1 MDPIMI
7 GIAAVVI
14 LVIVAGVFLMKKGK
28 NETTV
33 DTQTQV
39 KRPKTLAEQQR
50 ELELQRQSHMPSPA
64 TPDLSQTTL
73 QTVQTPNIAES
84 AQHELQ
90 AAEQLIQTQDYDGA
104 ITTLRRALKNHPSH
118 SELNFTLLNSYALA
132 KDYQHFNTFYLEVL
146 ALNDADLTT
155 QANNL
160 KMLVDEEQRISARST
175 VMTDT
180 AEAVESDGLDFDLPG
195 FKQDSDKP
203 AINSTLQ
210 VAMPSVTEA
219 AQPANPVDG
228 ISNNADN
235 ELDFDFAL
243 DVPETKIAPV
253 TPVPPA
259 TKPTTETTAAQPQ
272 SNELT
277 FADFDFDLPSNEPA
291 TAETVPAPALESPT
305 EIFAPIDEPVTTA
318 SASNVNNNNNAISD
332 SDFDFDFSLPETQS
346 TPTATA
352 TAPMLTSPTAAPS
365 ADNNIADDFDFD
377 FALDVPETKIA
388 PVTPVPPATKP
399 TTETTAAQPQSNEL
413 TFADFDFDLPS
424 NEPAT
429 AETVPAPALESPTEI
444 FAPIDEPVTT
454 ASASN
459 VNNNN
464 NAISDSDFDFDFS
477 LPETQ
482 STPTATATAPM
493 LTSPTAAPS
502 ADNNIADDFDFDFEL
517 NAEPAVTV
525 TPTNDATTET
535 DLSFGASDIKA
546 SSNLTSDAATSVPF
560 ASDEAT
566 DIASFALDDE
576 LLRQAEAAS
585 LAKPAT
591 PSVAE
596 PVVDL
601 AEVSAPEVKAPKP
614 SDSLLISDDM
624 FDLSFDDSTTQAATP
639 ANTQTTTTPIASPET
654 TSIADNAISTTA
666 PVVEDLS
673 AILDVIKDIDT
684 DTLNVDLAEQYV
696 NLGEYDSAKRLLDEI
711 KDSNNTALVE
721 RATALRQR
729 IA

>member
-28 NETTV
+28 SQTTV

-50 ELELQRQSHMPSPA
+50 ELELQRQSQMPSPA
-64 TPDLSQTTL
+64 APDLWQTTL
-73 QTVQTPNIAES
+73 QTAQTLNTTES

-90 AAEQLIQTQDYDGA
+90 AAEQLIQNQDYEGA

-118 SELNFTLLNSYALA
+118 SGLNFTLLNSYALVR
-132 KDYQHFNTFYLEVL
+132 DYQHFNSFYLEVL
-146 ALNDADLTT
+146 AVNDADLTT

-160 KMLVDEEQRISARST
+160 KMLVDEGQSITARSAA
-175 VMTDT
+175 MTHT

-203 AINSTLQ
+203 AINSTSQ

-219 AQPANPVDG
+219 AQPATLANG
-228 ISNNADN
+228 ANSNADN

-253 TPVPPA
+253 TPVPPE
-259 TKPTTETTAAQPQ
+259 TDPTNETTAAQSQ

-277 FADFDFDLPSNEPA
+277 FDDFDFDLPSKQPA
-291 TAETVPAPALESPT
+291 TAETVAAPVLESPT
-305 EIFAPIDEPVTTA
+305 EIFAPIDEPVTTT
-318 SASNVNNNNNAISD
+318 SASNVNNEAISD
-332 SDFDFDFSLPETQS
+332 SDFDFDFDFSLPDTPS
-346 TPTATA
+346 TTAATA
-352 TAPMLTSPTAAPS
+352 VEPMITPPTAAPS
-365 ADNNIADDFDFD
+365 ADNNIADEF
-377 FALDVPETKIA
+377 
-388 PVTPVPPATKP
+388 
-399 TTETTAAQPQSNEL
+399 
-413 TFADFDFDLPS
+413 DFDFDL
-424 NEPAT
+424 
-429 AETVPAPALESPTEI
+429 
-444 FAPIDEPVTT
+444 
-454 ASASN
+454 
-459 VNNNN
+459 
-464 NAISDSDFDFDFS
+464 
-477 LPETQ
+477 
-482 STPTATATAPM
+482 
-493 LTSPTAAPS
+493 
-502 ADNNIADDFDFDFEL
+502 
-517 NAEPAVTV
+517 NAEPAV
-525 TPTNDATTET
+525 TPTNDATTEPA
-535 DLSFGASDIKA
+535 LSFDASDTKA
-546 SSNLTSDAATSVPF
+546 SSNLPSDAAISVPV

-576 LLRQAEAAS
+576 LLRQAEAAT
-585 LAKPAT
+585 LATPAT

-601 AEVSAPEVKAPKP
+601 AEVSAPIEVSAPSQ
-614 SDSLLISDDM
+614 SDTLLISDDM
-624 FDLSFDDSTTQAATP
+624 FDFVLDDDTTKAQDATSNVLVTEPTPSDDLIDLSFDDTATQAT
-639 ANTQTTTTPIASPET
+639 NQTTTTPTASPET
-654 TSIADNAISTTA
+654 PSVADEGSPTTA

-721 RATALRQR
+721 RAAALRQR

>member
-28 NETTV
+28 SQTKV

-50 ELELQRQSHMPSPA
+50 ELELQRQSQMPSPA
-64 TPDLSQTTL
+64 APELPQTTL
-73 QTVQTPNIAES
+73 QTVQTLNTADS

-90 AAEQLIQTQDYDGA
+90 AAEQLIQNQDYDGA

-118 SELNFTLLNSYALA
+118 SGLNFTLLNSYALA
-132 KDYQHFNTFYLEVL
+132 KDYQHFNTFYSEVL

-160 KMLVDEEQRISARST
+160 KMLVDEEQSINARSA

-180 AEAVESDGLDFDLPG
+180 PEAVESDGLDFDLPG

-219 AQPANPVDG
+219 AQPATLANG
-228 ISNNADN
+228 ASHNADN

-253 TPVPPA
+253 APVPPV
-259 TKPTTETTAAQPQ
+259 TEPTIEITAAQSQ
-272 SNELT
+272 SDELT
-277 FADFDFDLPSNEPA
+277 FDDFDFDLPSKEPA
-291 TAETVPAPALESPT
+291 TAETVAAPVLESPT
-305 EIFAPIDEPVTTA
+305 EIFAPIDEPVTTTLA
-318 SASNVNNNNNAISD
+318 SKVNNEAISD

-352 TAPMLTSPTAAPS
+352 VEPMITSPTAAPS

-377 FALDVPETKIA
+377 FD
-388 PVTPVPPATKP
+388 
-399 TTETTAAQPQSNEL
+399 
-413 TFADFDFDLPS
+413 
-424 NEPAT
+424 
-429 AETVPAPALESPTEI
+429 
-444 FAPIDEPVTT
+444 
-454 ASASN
+454 
-459 VNNNN
+459 
-464 NAISDSDFDFDFS
+464 
-477 LPETQ
+477 
-482 STPTATATAPM
+482 
-493 LTSPTAAPS
+493 
-502 ADNNIADDFDFDFEL
+502 L
-517 NAEPAVTV
+517 NAEPAVTP
-525 TPTNDATTET
+525 PTNDATTEA
-535 DLSFGASDIKA
+535 DLIFDASDTKA
-546 SSNLTSDAATSVPF
+546 SSNLPSDAATSVPV

-566 DIASFALDDE
+566 DIASFDLDDE
-576 LLRQAEAAS
+576 LLRQAEAAT
-585 LAKPAT
+585 LATATT

-601 AEVSAPEVKAPKP
+601 AEVKAPSQ

-624 FDLSFDDSTTQAATP
+624 FDFALDDDTTKAQDATSNVLVTEPTPSDDLIDLSFDDTATQAT
-639 ANTQTTTTPIASPET
+639 NQTTTTPTASIEM
-654 TSIADNAISTTA
+654 TSIADEGSPTTA

-721 RATALRQR
+721 RAAALRQR

>member
-14 LVIVAGVFLMKKGK
+14 LVVIAGVFLMKKGK
-28 NETTV
+28 SQTTV

-50 ELELQRQSHMPSPA
+50 ELELQRQSQQPSPYA
-64 TPDLSQTTL
+64 A
-73 QTVQTPNIAES
+73 PNLPQS
-84 AQHELQ
+84 TLQ
-90 AAEQLIQTQDYDGA
+90 AAQT
-104 ITTLRRALKNHPSH
+104 
-118 SELNFTLLNSYALA
+118 LNLNA
-132 KDYQHFNTFYLEVL
+132 
-146 ALNDADLTT
+146 

-160 KMLVDEEQRISARST
+160 KTLVDEEQSINARST
-175 VMTDT
+175 AMTHT
-180 AEAVESDGLDFDLPG
+180 AEAVEPDGLDFDLPG

-203 AINSTLQ
+203 AINSTLHVVRPTVTQ
-210 VAMPSVTEA
+210 V

-228 ISNNADN
+228 ISSKADN

-243 DVPETKIAPV
+243 DVPETKIAPLP
-253 TPVPPA
+253 TA
-259 TKPTTETTAAQPQ
+259 TEPTTETTAAQSQ
-272 SNELT
+272 SNEFT
-277 FADFDFDLPSNEPA
+277 FDDFDFDPPSKEPA
-291 TAETVPAPALESPT
+291 TAATVAAPALESPT

-332 SDFDFDFSLPETQS
+332 SGFDFDFSLPETQS
-346 TPTATA
+346 TPA
-352 TAPMLTSPTAAPS
+352 
-365 ADNNIADDFDFD
+365 
-377 FALDVPETKIA
+377 
-388 PVTPVPPATKP
+388 
-399 TTETTAAQPQSNEL
+399 
-413 TFADFDFDLPS
+413 
-424 NEPAT
+424 
-429 AETVPAPALESPTEI
+429 
-444 FAPIDEPVTT
+444 
-454 ASASN
+454 
-459 VNNNN
+459 
-464 NAISDSDFDFDFS
+464 
-477 LPETQ
+477 
-482 STPTATATAPM
+482 ATATAPM

-525 TPTNDATTET
+525 TPTNDATTEAA
-535 DLSFGASDIKA
+535 LSFDTSDIKS
-546 SSNLTSDAATSVPF
+546 SSNLTSDAVTSVPV

-601 AEVSAPEVKAPKP
+601 AEVNAPKP

-654 TSIADNAISTTA
+654 TSIADKASLTTA

-673 AILDVIKDIDT
+673 EILDVIKDIDT

>member
-28 NETTV
+28 SQTTV
-33 DTQTQV
+33 ATQTQV

-50 ELELQRQSHMPSPA
+50 ELELQRQSQTPTQA
-64 TPDLSQTTL
+64 APDLPQTTL
-73 QTVQTPNIAES
+73 QTAQTLNTAES

-90 AAEQLIQTQDYDGA
+90 AAEQLIQNQDYDGA

-118 SELNFTLLNSYALA
+118 SGLNFTLLNSYALA
-132 KDYQHFNTFYLEVL
+132 KDYQHFNTFYSEVL

-160 KMLVDEEQRISARST
+160 KMLVDEEQSITARSAA
-175 VMTDT
+175 MTHT

-210 VAMPSVTEA
+210 VAMLSVTEA
-219 AQPANPVDG
+219 AQSVTPVDG
-228 ISNNADN
+228 VNSNADD

-243 DVPETKIAPV
+243 DVPETKPTPV
-253 TPVPPA
+253 TTA
-259 TKPTTETTAAQPQ
+259 TEPTTETTAAQSQ
-272 SNELT
+272 SDELT
-277 FADFDFDLPSNEPA
+277 FDDFDFDLPSKQPA
-291 TAETVPAPALESPT
+291 TAETVAAPVLESPT
-305 EIFAPIDEPVTTA
+305 EIFAPIDEPVTTTLA
-318 SASNVNNNNNAISD
+318 SKVNNEAISD
-332 SDFDFDFSLPETQS
+332 SDFDFDFDFSLPETQS

-352 TAPMLTSPTAAPS
+352 VEPMLTSPTAAPS
-365 ADNNIADDFDFD
+365 ADNNIADEFDFDFD
-377 FALDVPETKIA
+377 
-388 PVTPVPPATKP
+388 
-399 TTETTAAQPQSNEL
+399 
-413 TFADFDFDLPS
+413 
-424 NEPAT
+424 
-429 AETVPAPALESPTEI
+429 
-444 FAPIDEPVTT
+444 
-454 ASASN
+454 
-459 VNNNN
+459 
-464 NAISDSDFDFDFS
+464 
-477 LPETQ
+477 
-482 STPTATATAPM
+482 
-493 LTSPTAAPS
+493 
-502 ADNNIADDFDFDFEL
+502 L
-517 NAEPAVTV
+517 NAEPAVT
-525 TPTNDATTET
+525 PTNDVTTEA
-535 DLSFGASDIKA
+535 DLSFDASDTKA
-546 SSNLTSDAATSVPF
+546 SNNLFSDAATSVPV

-566 DIASFALDDE
+566 DIASFDLDDE
-576 LLRQAEAAS
+576 LLRQAEAAT
-585 LAKPAT
+585 LAPPAT

-601 AEVSAPEVKAPKP
+601 AEVKAPREVKAPSQ
-614 SDSLLISDDM
+614 SDTLLISDDM
-624 FDLSFDDSTTQAATP
+624 FDFALDDDTTKAQDATSNVLVTEPTPSDYLIDLSFDDADTQAT
-639 ANTQTTTTPIASPET
+639 NQTTTTPTASLET
-654 TSIADNAISTTA
+654 TSVADNASPTTA

-721 RATALRQR
+721 RAVALRQR

>member
-28 NETTV
+28 SQTTV
-33 DTQTQV
+33 DTQTEV

-50 ELELQRQSHMPSPA
+50 ELELQRQSQQPSPYA
-64 TPDLSQTTL
+64 A
-73 QTVQTPNIAES
+73 PNLPQS
-84 AQHELQ
+84 TLQ
-90 AAEQLIQTQDYDGA
+90 AAQT
-104 ITTLRRALKNHPSH
+104 
-118 SELNFTLLNSYALA
+118 LNLNA
-132 KDYQHFNTFYLEVL
+132 
-146 ALNDADLTT
+146 

-160 KMLVDEEQRISARST
+160 KTLVDEEQSINARST
-175 VMTDT
+175 AMTHT
-180 AEAVESDGLDFDLPG
+180 AEAVEPDGLDFDLPG

-203 AINSTLQ
+203 AINSTLHVVRPTVTQ
-210 VAMPSVTEA
+210 V

-228 ISNNADN
+228 ISSKADN

-243 DVPETKIAPV
+243 DVPETKIAPLP
-253 TPVPPA
+253 TA
-259 TKPTTETTAAQPQ
+259 TEPTTETTAAQSQ
-272 SNELT
+272 SNEFT
-277 FADFDFDLPSNEPA
+277 FDDFDFDPPSKEPA
-291 TAETVPAPALESPT
+291 TAATVAAPALESPT

-332 SDFDFDFSLPETQS
+332 SGFDFDFSLPETQS
-346 TPTATA
+346 TPAATA
-352 TAPMLTSPTAAPS
+352 TAPMLTT
-365 ADNNIADDFDFD
+365 
-377 FALDVPETKIA
+377 
-388 PVTPVPPATKP
+388 
-399 TTETTAAQPQSNEL
+399 
-413 TFADFDFDLPS
+413 
-424 NEPAT
+424 
-429 AETVPAPALESPTEI
+429 
-444 FAPIDEPVTT
+444 
-454 ASASN
+454 
-459 VNNNN
+459 
-464 NAISDSDFDFDFS
+464 
-477 LPETQ
+477 
-482 STPTATATAPM
+482 
-493 LTSPTAAPS
+493 PTAAPS

-525 TPTNDATTET
+525 TPTNDATTEAA
-535 DLSFGASDIKA
+535 LSFDTSDIKS
-546 SSNLTSDAATSVPF
+546 SSNLTSDAVTSVPV

-576 LLRQAEAAS
+576 LLLQAEAAS

-601 AEVSAPEVKAPKP
+601 AEVNTPNP

-624 FDLSFDDSTTQAATP
+624 FDLSFDDLTTQAATP
-639 ANTQTTTTPIASPET
+639 ANTQTTTTPTASRET
-654 TSIADNAISTTA
+654 TSIADKASLTTA

>member
-28 NETTV
+28 SQTTV

-50 ELELQRQSHMPSPA
+50 ELELQRQSQQPSPYA
-64 TPDLSQTTL
+64 A
-73 QTVQTPNIAES
+73 PNLPQS
-84 AQHELQ
+84 TLQ
-90 AAEQLIQTQDYDGA
+90 AAQT
-104 ITTLRRALKNHPSH
+104 
-118 SELNFTLLNSYALA
+118 LNLNA
-132 KDYQHFNTFYLEVL
+132 
-146 ALNDADLTT
+146 

-160 KMLVDEEQRISARST
+160 KTLVDEEQSINARST
-175 VMTDT
+175 AMTHT
-180 AEAVESDGLDFDLPG
+180 AEAVEPDGLDFDLPG

-203 AINSTLQ
+203 AINSTPQ
-210 VAMPSVTEA
+210 VAMPSVTEM
-219 AQPANPVDG
+219 AQPATLANG
-228 ISNNADN
+228 ASNNADN

-243 DVPETKIAPV
+243 DVPETKIAPLP
-253 TPVPPA
+253 TA
-259 TKPTTETTAAQPQ
+259 TEPTTETTAAQSQ
-272 SNELT
+272 SNEFT
-277 FADFDFDLPSNEPA
+277 FDDFDFDLPSKQPA
-291 TAETVPAPALESPT
+291 TAETVPAPVLESPT

-332 SDFDFDFSLPETQS
+332 SGFDFDFSLPETQS
-346 TPTATA
+346 TPA
-352 TAPMLTSPTAAPS
+352 
-365 ADNNIADDFDFD
+365 
-377 FALDVPETKIA
+377 
-388 PVTPVPPATKP
+388 
-399 TTETTAAQPQSNEL
+399 
-413 TFADFDFDLPS
+413 
-424 NEPAT
+424 
-429 AETVPAPALESPTEI
+429 
-444 FAPIDEPVTT
+444 
-454 ASASN
+454 
-459 VNNNN
+459 
-464 NAISDSDFDFDFS
+464 
-477 LPETQ
+477 
-482 STPTATATAPM
+482 ATATAPM

-517 NAEPAVTV
+517 NAKPAVTV
-525 TPTNDATTET
+525 TPTNDATTEA
-535 DLSFGASDIKA
+535 DLSFDTSDIKS
-546 SSNLTSDAATSVPF
+546 SSNLTSDAVTSVPV

-601 AEVSAPEVKAPKP
+601 AEVNAPKP

-654 TSIADNAISTTA
+654 TSIADKASLTTA

>member
-1 MDPIMI
+1 MI

-50 ELELQRQSHMPSPA
+50 ELELQRQSQMPSPA
-64 TPDLSQTTL
+64 APDLPQTTL
-73 QTVQTPNIAES
+73 QTAQTLNTTEN

-90 AAEQLIQTQDYDGA
+90 AAEQLIQTQDYEGA

-118 SELNFTLLNSYALA
+118 SGLNFTLLNSYALA
-132 KDYQHFNTFYLEVL
+132 KDYQHFNSFYLEVL
-146 ALNDADLTT
+146 AVNNADLTT

-160 KMLVDEEQRISARST
+160 KMLVDEEQRITARSAA
-175 VMTDT
+175 MTHT

-203 AINSTLQ
+203 AINSTSQ

-219 AQPANPVDG
+219 AQPATLANG
-228 ISNNADN
+228 ANSNADN

-253 TPVPPA
+253 TPVPPE
-259 TKPTTETTAAQPQ
+259 TDPTTETTAAQSQ

-277 FADFDFDLPSNEPA
+277 FDDFDFDLPSKQPA
-291 TAETVPAPALESPT
+291 TAKTVAAPALESPT
-305 EIFAPIDEPVTTA
+305 EIVTPVKEESVTTTL
-318 SASNVNNNNNAISD
+318 ASNVNNEAISD

-352 TAPMLTSPTAAPS
+352 AAPMLTPPTAAPS

-377 FALDVPETKIA
+377 F
-388 PVTPVPPATKP
+388 
-399 TTETTAAQPQSNEL
+399 
-413 TFADFDFDLPS
+413 DLK
-424 NEPAT
+424 
-429 AETVPAPALESPTEI
+429 
-444 FAPIDEPVTT
+444 
-454 ASASN
+454 
-459 VNNNN
+459 
-464 NAISDSDFDFDFS
+464 
-477 LPETQ
+477 
-482 STPTATATAPM
+482 
-493 LTSPTAAPS
+493 
-502 ADNNIADDFDFDFEL
+502 
-517 NAEPAVTV
+517 AEPAV
-525 TPTNDATTET
+525 TPTNDATTEAN
-535 DLSFGASDIKA
+535 LSFDASDTKA
-546 SSNLTSDAATSVPF
+546 SSNLPSDAATSVPV

-601 AEVSAPEVKAPKP
+601 AEVNAPKP

-639 ANTQTTTTPIASPET
+639 ANTQTTTTPTASPET
-654 TSIADNAISTTA
+654 TSIADKASLKTA

>member
-28 NETTV
+28 NQTTV
-33 DTQTQV
+33 PTQTQV

-50 ELELQRQSHMPSPA
+50 ELELQRQSQMPSPA
-64 TPDLSQTTL
+64 THDLPQTTL
-73 QTVQTPNIAES
+73 QTIQTLNTAES

-90 AAEQLIQTQDYDGA
+90 AAEQLIQTQDYEGA

-118 SELNFTLLNSYALA
+118 SGLNFTLLNSYALA
-132 KDYQHFNTFYLEVL
+132 KDYQHFNTFYPEVL
-146 ALNDADLTT
+146 ALNDADITT

-160 KMLVDEEQRISARST
+160 KMLVDEEQSITARSAAIT
-175 VMTDT
+175 NT

-210 VAMPSVTEA
+210 VAMPSVTEM
-219 AQPANPVDG
+219 AQPATLANG
-228 ISNNADN
+228 ASNNADN
-235 ELDFDFAL
+235 ELDFDFAF
-243 DVPETKIAPV
+243 DAPETKIAPV
-253 TPVPPA
+253 APAPPA
-259 TKPTTETTAAQPQ
+259 TEPTTETTAAQSQ

-277 FADFDFDLPSNEPA
+277 FDDFDFDLPSKEPA
-291 TAETVPAPALESPT
+291 TAETVAAPALESPT
-305 EIFAPIDEPVTTA
+305 EIFASVKEEPVTTTLP
-318 SASNVNNNNNAISD
+318 SNVNNEAISD

-352 TAPMLTSPTAAPS
+352 VEPMITTLTAAPR
-365 ADNNIADDFDFD
+365 ADNNIADEFDFDFD
-377 FALDVPETKIA
+377 
-388 PVTPVPPATKP
+388 
-399 TTETTAAQPQSNEL
+399 
-413 TFADFDFDLPS
+413 
-424 NEPAT
+424 
-429 AETVPAPALESPTEI
+429 
-444 FAPIDEPVTT
+444 
-454 ASASN
+454 
-459 VNNNN
+459 
-464 NAISDSDFDFDFS
+464 
-477 LPETQ
+477 
-482 STPTATATAPM
+482 
-493 LTSPTAAPS
+493 
-502 ADNNIADDFDFDFEL
+502 L
-517 NAEPAVTV
+517 NAEPAVP
-525 TPTNDATTET
+525 PTDDATTEA
-535 DLSFGASDIKA
+535 DLSFDASDTKA
-546 SSNLTSDAATSVPF
+546 SSNLTPDAATSVPV

-566 DIASFALDDE
+566 DIASFDLDDE
-576 LLRQAEAAS
+576 LLLQAEAAT
-585 LAKPAT
+585 LATPAT

-601 AEVSAPEVKAPKP
+601 AEVSAPIEVKASSQ

-624 FDLSFDDSTTQAATP
+624 FDFALDDDTTKVQDPTSNVLVTEPTPSDDLIDLSFDDAAIQVT
-639 ANTQTTTTPIASPET
+639 NQTTTTPTASLET
-654 TSIADNAISTTA
+654 PSVADNAISTTA

-673 AILDVIKDIDT
+673 AIFDVIKDIDT

>member
-33 DTQTQV
+33 ATQTQV

-50 ELELQRQSHMPSPA
+50 ELELQRQSHMPNPA

-210 VAMPSVTEA
+210 VAMPSVTQV
-219 AQPANPVDG
+219 AQSATLANGV
-228 ISNNADN
+228 SSNADN
-235 ELDFDFAL
+235 KLDFDFAL
-243 DVPETKIAPV
+243 DAPETKIAPV
-253 TPVPPA
+253 TPVPPE

-272 SNELT
+272 SDELT
-277 FADFDFDLPSNEPA
+277 FDDFDFDLPSNEPA
-291 TAETVPAPALESPT
+291 TAKTVAAPALESTT
-305 EIFAPIDEPVTTA
+305 EIFAPIDEPVATTL
-318 SASNVNNNNNAISD
+318 ASNVNHETISD
-332 SDFDFDFSLPETQS
+332 SDFDFDFSLPDTPS
-346 TPTATA
+346 TTAT
-352 TAPMLTSPTAAPS
+352 TAVEPMTTTSAAPS
-365 ADNNIADDFDFD
+365 ADNIADDFDFD
-377 FALDVPETKIA
+377 FD
-388 PVTPVPPATKP
+388 
-399 TTETTAAQPQSNEL
+399 
-413 TFADFDFDLPS
+413 
-424 NEPAT
+424 
-429 AETVPAPALESPTEI
+429 
-444 FAPIDEPVTT
+444 
-454 ASASN
+454 
-459 VNNNN
+459 
-464 NAISDSDFDFDFS
+464 
-477 LPETQ
+477 
-482 STPTATATAPM
+482 
-493 LTSPTAAPS
+493 
-502 ADNNIADDFDFDFEL
+502 L
-517 NAEPAVTV
+517 NAEPAV

-535 DLSFGASDIKA
+535 ALSFGASDTKA

-576 LLRQAEAAS
+576 LILQAEAAT
-585 LAKPAT
+585 LATVAT
-591 PSVAE
+591 PSVTE

-601 AEVSAPEVKAPKP
+601 AEVSAPIEVKAPSQ

-624 FDLSFDDSTTQAATP
+624 FDFALDDDTTKAQDATSNVLVTEPIPSDDLIDLSFDDAATQAT
-639 ANTQTTTTPIASPET
+639 NQTTTTPTASLET
-654 TSIADNAISTTA
+654 TSVADNASPTTA
-666 PVVEDLS
+666 PVIEDLS

-684 DTLNVDLAEQYV
+684 DTLNVDLAEQYL

>member
-28 NETTV
+28 SQTTV
-33 DTQTQV
+33 DTQTEV

-50 ELELQRQSHMPSPA
+50 ELELQRQSQMPSPA
-64 TPDLSQTTL
+64 APNLPQTTL
-73 QTVQTPNIAES
+73 QTAQTLNTAES

-90 AAEQLIQTQDYDGA
+90 AAEQLIQTQDYEGA

-118 SELNFTLLNSYALA
+118 SGLNFTLLNSYALVR
-132 KDYQHFNTFYLEVL
+132 DYQHFNSFYLEVL
-146 ALNDADLTT
+146 ALSDADLTT

-160 KMLVDEEQRISARST
+160 KTLVDEEQSITARSAA
-175 VMTDT
+175 MTHT
-180 AEAVESDGLDFDLPG
+180 AEAVGSDGLDFDLPG

-203 AINSTLQ
+203 AINSTSQ

-219 AQPANPVDG
+219 AQPATLANG
-228 ISNNADN
+228 ANSNADN

-253 TPVPPA
+253 TPVPPE
-259 TKPTTETTAAQPQ
+259 TDPTTETTAAQSQ

-277 FADFDFDLPSNEPA
+277 FDDFDFDLPSKQPA
-291 TAETVPAPALESPT
+291 TAETVAAPVLESPT
-305 EIFAPIDEPVTTA
+305 EIFAPIDEPVTTT

-332 SDFDFDFSLPETQS
+332 SDFDFDFDFSLPDNPS
-346 TPTATA
+346 TTAT
-352 TAPMLTSPTAAPS
+352 TAVEPMTTTSAAPS
-365 ADNNIADDFDFD
+365 ADNNIADEF
-377 FALDVPETKIA
+377 
-388 PVTPVPPATKP
+388 
-399 TTETTAAQPQSNEL
+399 
-413 TFADFDFDLPS
+413 DFDFDL
-424 NEPAT
+424 
-429 AETVPAPALESPTEI
+429 
-444 FAPIDEPVTT
+444 
-454 ASASN
+454 
-459 VNNNN
+459 
-464 NAISDSDFDFDFS
+464 
-477 LPETQ
+477 
-482 STPTATATAPM
+482 
-493 LTSPTAAPS
+493 
-502 ADNNIADDFDFDFEL
+502 
-517 NAEPAVTV
+517 NAEPAV

-535 DLSFGASDIKA
+535 ALSFGASDTKA

-576 LLRQAEAAS
+576 LILQAEAAT
-585 LAKPAT
+585 LATVAT
-591 PSVAE
+591 PSVTE

-601 AEVSAPEVKAPKP
+601 AEVSAPIEVKAPSQ

-624 FDLSFDDSTTQAATP
+624 FDFALDDDTTKAQDATSNVLVTEPTPSDDLIDLSFDDTATQAT
-639 ANTQTTTTPIASPET
+639 NQTTTTRTASLET
-654 TSIADNAISTTA
+654 TSIADNVSLTTA

>member
-14 LVIVAGVFLMKKGK
+14 LVVIAGVFLMKKGK
-28 NETTV
+28 SQTTV

-50 ELELQRQSHMPSPA
+50 ELELQRQSQQPSPYA
-64 TPDLSQTTL
+64 A
-73 QTVQTPNIAES
+73 PNLPQS
-84 AQHELQ
+84 TLQ
-90 AAEQLIQTQDYDGA
+90 AAQT
-104 ITTLRRALKNHPSH
+104 
-118 SELNFTLLNSYALA
+118 LNLNA
-132 KDYQHFNTFYLEVL
+132 
-146 ALNDADLTT
+146 

-160 KMLVDEEQRISARST
+160 KTLVDEEQSINARST
-175 VMTDT
+175 AMTHT
-180 AEAVESDGLDFDLPG
+180 AEAVEPDGLDFDLPG

-203 AINSTLQ
+203 AINSTLHVVRPTVTQ
-210 VAMPSVTEA
+210 V

-228 ISNNADN
+228 ISSKADN

-243 DVPETKIAPV
+243 DVPETKIAPLP
-253 TPVPPA
+253 TA
-259 TKPTTETTAAQPQ
+259 TEPTTETTAAQSQ
-272 SNELT
+272 SNEFT
-277 FADFDFDLPSNEPA
+277 FDDFDFDPPSKEPA
-291 TAETVPAPALESPT
+291 TAATVAAPALESPT

-332 SDFDFDFSLPETQS
+332 SGFDFDFSLPETQS
-346 TPTATA
+346 TPAATA
-352 TAPMLTSPTAAPS
+352 TAPMLTT
-365 ADNNIADDFDFD
+365 
-377 FALDVPETKIA
+377 
-388 PVTPVPPATKP
+388 
-399 TTETTAAQPQSNEL
+399 
-413 TFADFDFDLPS
+413 
-424 NEPAT
+424 
-429 AETVPAPALESPTEI
+429 
-444 FAPIDEPVTT
+444 
-454 ASASN
+454 
-459 VNNNN
+459 
-464 NAISDSDFDFDFS
+464 
-477 LPETQ
+477 
-482 STPTATATAPM
+482 
-493 LTSPTAAPS
+493 PTAAPS

-525 TPTNDATTET
+525 TPTNDATTEA
-535 DLSFGASDIKA
+535 DLSFDTSDIKS
-546 SSNLTSDAATSVPF
+546 SSNLTSDAVTSVPV

-601 AEVSAPEVKAPKP
+601 AEVNAPKP

-639 ANTQTTTTPIASPET
+639 ANTQTTTTPTASPET
-654 TSIADNAISTTA
+654 TSIADKASLTTA

-673 AILDVIKDIDT
+673 EILDVIKDIDT

-721 RATALRQR
+721 RAAALRQR

>member
-14 LVIVAGVFLMKKGK
+14 LVIIASVFLMKKGK
-28 NETTV
+28 SQTTV

-50 ELELQRQSHMPSPA
+50 ELELQRQSQMPSPA
-64 TPDLSQTTL
+64 TPELPQTTL
-73 QTVQTPNIAES
+73 QTVQTLNTAES

-90 AAEQLIQTQDYDGA
+90 AAEQLIQNQDYDGA

-118 SELNFTLLNSYALA
+118 SGLNFTLLNSYALA

-146 ALNDADLTT
+146 AVNDADLTT

-160 KMLVDEEQRISARST
+160 KMLVDEEQSINARST

-180 AEAVESDGLDFDLPG
+180 PEAVESDGLDFDLPG

-219 AQPANPVDG
+219 AQPATPVDG
-228 ISNNADN
+228 VSSNADS
-235 ELDFDFAL
+235 ELDFDFTL

-253 TPVPPA
+253 STA
-259 TKPTTETTAAQPQ
+259 TEPTIEITAAQSQ

-277 FADFDFDLPSNEPA
+277 FDDFDFDLPSKEPA
-291 TAETVPAPALESPT
+291 TAETVAAPALESTT
-305 EIFAPIDEPVTTA
+305 EIFAPIDEPVATTL
-318 SASNVNNNNNAISD
+318 ASNVNNEAISD

-352 TAPMLTSPTAAPS
+352 VEPM
-365 ADNNIADDFDFD
+365 I
-377 FALDVPETKIA
+377 
-388 PVTPVPPATKP
+388 
-399 TTETTAAQPQSNEL
+399 TT
-413 TFADFDFDLPS
+413 
-424 NEPAT
+424 
-429 AETVPAPALESPTEI
+429 
-444 FAPIDEPVTT
+444 
-454 ASASN
+454 
-459 VNNNN
+459 
-464 NAISDSDFDFDFS
+464 
-477 LPETQ
+477 
-482 STPTATATAPM
+482 
-493 LTSPTAAPS
+493 PTAAPS

-517 NAEPAVTV
+517 NAEPAVT
-525 TPTNDATTET
+525 PTNDATTEA
-535 DLSFGASDIKA
+535 DLIFDASDTKV
-546 SSNLTSDAATSVPF
+546 SSNLTSDAVTSVPV

-566 DIASFALDDE
+566 DIASFDLDDE
-576 LLRQAEAAS
+576 LLLQAEAAS
-585 LAKPAT
+585 LAEPAA

-601 AEVSAPEVKAPKP
+601 AEVSAPSQ
-614 SDSLLISDDM
+614 SDTLLISDDM
-624 FDLSFDDSTTQAATP
+624 FDFALDDDTTKDQDATSNVLVTEPTPSDDLIDLSFDDTATK
-639 ANTQTTTTPIASPET
+639 ANTQTTTTPTANLET
-654 TSIADNAISTTA
+654 PSIADEGSPTAA

-721 RATALRQR
+721 RAVALRQR

>member
-50 ELELQRQSHMPSPA
+50 ELELQRQSQMPSPA
-64 TPDLSQTTL
+64 APELPQTTL
-73 QTVQTPNIAES
+73 QTVQTLNTAES

-132 KDYQHFNTFYLEVL
+132 KDYQHFNTFYSEVL

-160 KMLVDEEQRISARST
+160 KMLVDEEQSITARSAA
-175 VMTDT
+175 MTHT
-180 AEAVESDGLDFDLPG
+180 PEAVESDGLDFDLPG

-377 FALDVPETKIA
+377 F
-388 PVTPVPPATKP
+388 
-399 TTETTAAQPQSNEL
+399 
-413 TFADFDFDLPS
+413 
-424 NEPAT
+424 
-429 AETVPAPALESPTEI
+429 
-444 FAPIDEPVTT
+444 
-454 ASASN
+454 
-459 VNNNN
+459 
-464 NAISDSDFDFDFS
+464 
-477 LPETQ
+477 
-482 STPTATATAPM
+482 
-493 LTSPTAAPS
+493 
-502 ADNNIADDFDFDFEL
+502 EL

-535 DLSFGASDIKA
+535 DLSFGASDSKA

-576 LLRQAEAAS
+576 LILQAEAAT
-585 LAKPAT
+585 LATPAT

-601 AEVSAPEVKAPKP
+601 AEVSAPIEVKASSQ

-624 FDLSFDDSTTQAATP
+624 FDFALDDDTTKAQDATSNVLVTEPTPSDDLIDLSFDDAATQAT
-639 ANTQTTTTPIASPET
+639 NQTTTTPTASIET
-654 TSIADNAISTTA
+654 TSIADNASPTTA
-666 PVVEDLS
+666 PVIEDLS

>member
-28 NETTV
+28 SQTTV
-33 DTQTQV
+33 DTQTEV

-50 ELELQRQSHMPSPA
+50 ELELQRQSQMPSPA
-64 TPDLSQTTL
+64 APNLPQTTL
-73 QTVQTPNIAES
+73 QTAQT
-84 AQHELQ
+84 
-90 AAEQLIQTQDYDGA
+90 
-104 ITTLRRALKNHPSH
+104 
-118 SELNFTLLNSYALA
+118 LNLNA
-132 KDYQHFNTFYLEVL
+132 
-146 ALNDADLTT
+146 

-160 KMLVDEEQRISARST
+160 KTLVDEEQSINARST
-175 VMTDT
+175 AMTHT
-180 AEAVESDGLDFDLPG
+180 AEAVEPDGLDFDLPG

-203 AINSTLQ
+203 AINSTLHVVRPTVTQ
-210 VAMPSVTEA
+210 V

-228 ISNNADN
+228 ISSKADN

-243 DVPETKIAPV
+243 DVPETKIAPLP
-253 TPVPPA
+253 TA
-259 TKPTTETTAAQPQ
+259 TEPTTETTAAQSQ
-272 SNELT
+272 SNEFT
-277 FADFDFDLPSNEPA
+277 FDDFDFDPPSKEPA
-291 TAETVPAPALESPT
+291 TAATVAAPALESPT

-332 SDFDFDFSLPETQS
+332 SGFDFDFSLPETQS
-346 TPTATA
+346 TPAATA
-352 TAPMLTSPTAAPS
+352 TAPMLTT
-365 ADNNIADDFDFD
+365 
-377 FALDVPETKIA
+377 
-388 PVTPVPPATKP
+388 
-399 TTETTAAQPQSNEL
+399 
-413 TFADFDFDLPS
+413 
-424 NEPAT
+424 
-429 AETVPAPALESPTEI
+429 
-444 FAPIDEPVTT
+444 
-454 ASASN
+454 
-459 VNNNN
+459 
-464 NAISDSDFDFDFS
+464 
-477 LPETQ
+477 
-482 STPTATATAPM
+482 
-493 LTSPTAAPS
+493 PTAAPS

-525 TPTNDATTET
+525 TPTNDATTEAA
-535 DLSFGASDIKA
+535 LSFDTSDIKA
-546 SSNLTSDAATSVPF
+546 SSNLTSDAVTSVPV

-601 AEVSAPEVKAPKP
+601 AEVNAPKP

-654 TSIADNAISTTA
+654 TSIADKASLTTA

-673 AILDVIKDIDT
+673 EILDVIKDIDT

>member
-28 NETTV
+28 SQTTV

-50 ELELQRQSHMPSPA
+50 ELELQRQSQMPSPA
-64 TPDLSQTTL
+64 APDLPQTTL
-73 QTVQTPNIAES
+73 QTVQTLNTAES

-90 AAEQLIQTQDYDGA
+90 AAEQLIQNQDYDGA

-118 SELNFTLLNSYALA
+118 SGLNFTLLNSYALA
-132 KDYQHFNTFYLEVL
+132 KDYQHFNTFYPEVL
-146 ALNDADLTT
+146 ALNDADITT

-160 KMLVDEEQRISARST
+160 KTLVDEEQSINARST
-175 VMTDT
+175 AMTHT
-180 AEAVESDGLDFDLPG
+180 AEAVEPDGLDFDLPG

-203 AINSTLQ
+203 AINSTLHVVRPTVTQ
-210 VAMPSVTEA
+210 V

-228 ISNNADN
+228 ISSKADN

-243 DVPETKIAPV
+243 DVPETKIAPLP
-253 TPVPPA
+253 TA
-259 TKPTTETTAAQPQ
+259 TEPTTETTAAQSQ
-272 SNELT
+272 SNEFT
-277 FADFDFDLPSNEPA
+277 FDDFDFDPPSKEPA
-291 TAETVPAPALESPT
+291 TAATVAAPALESPT

-332 SDFDFDFSLPETQS
+332 SGFDFDFSLPETQS
-346 TPTATA
+346 TPAATA
-352 TAPMLTSPTAAPS
+352 TAPMLTT
-365 ADNNIADDFDFD
+365 
-377 FALDVPETKIA
+377 
-388 PVTPVPPATKP
+388 
-399 TTETTAAQPQSNEL
+399 
-413 TFADFDFDLPS
+413 
-424 NEPAT
+424 
-429 AETVPAPALESPTEI
+429 
-444 FAPIDEPVTT
+444 
-454 ASASN
+454 
-459 VNNNN
+459 
-464 NAISDSDFDFDFS
+464 
-477 LPETQ
+477 
-482 STPTATATAPM
+482 
-493 LTSPTAAPS
+493 PTAAPS

-517 NAEPAVTV
+517 NAEPAVT
-525 TPTNDATTET
+525 PTNDATTEAA
-535 DLSFGASDIKA
+535 LSFDTSDIKS
-546 SSNLTSDAATSVPF
+546 SSNLTSDAVTSVPV

-601 AEVSAPEVKAPKP
+601 AEVNAPKP

-654 TSIADNAISTTA
+654 TSIADKASLTTA

-673 AILDVIKDIDT
+673 EILDVIKDIDT

>member
-7 GIAAVVI
+7 GIAAVVV

-28 NETTV
+28 SQTTV
-33 DTQTQV
+33 ATQTQV

-50 ELELQRQSHMPSPA
+50 ELELQRQSQTPTQA
-64 TPDLSQTTL
+64 APDLPQTTL
-73 QTVQTPNIAES
+73 QTAQTLNTAES

-90 AAEQLIQTQDYDGA
+90 AAEQLIQNQDYDGA

-118 SELNFTLLNSYALA
+118 SGLNFTLLNSYALA
-132 KDYQHFNTFYLEVL
+132 KDYQHFNTFYSEVL

-160 KMLVDEEQRISARST
+160 KMLVDEEQSITARSAA
-175 VMTDT
+175 MTHT

-203 AINSTLQ
+203 AINSTSQ

-219 AQPANPVDG
+219 AQPATLANG
-228 ISNNADN
+228 ANSNADN

-253 TPVPPA
+253 TPVPPE
-259 TKPTTETTAAQPQ
+259 TDPTTETTAAQSQ
-272 SNELT
+272 SDELT
-277 FADFDFDLPSNEPA
+277 FDDFDFDLPSNEPA
-291 TAETVPAPALESPT
+291 TAKTVAAPALESPT
-305 EIFAPIDEPVTTA
+305 EIVTPVKEESVTTTL
-318 SASNVNNNNNAISD
+318 ASNVNNEAISD

-352 TAPMLTSPTAAPS
+352 VEPMIMTQTAAPS
-365 ADNNIADDFDFD
+365 ADNIADDFDFD
-377 FALDVPETKIA
+377 FD
-388 PVTPVPPATKP
+388 
-399 TTETTAAQPQSNEL
+399 
-413 TFADFDFDLPS
+413 
-424 NEPAT
+424 
-429 AETVPAPALESPTEI
+429 
-444 FAPIDEPVTT
+444 
-454 ASASN
+454 
-459 VNNNN
+459 
-464 NAISDSDFDFDFS
+464 
-477 LPETQ
+477 
-482 STPTATATAPM
+482 
-493 LTSPTAAPS
+493 
-502 ADNNIADDFDFDFEL
+502 L
-517 NAEPAVTV
+517 NAEPAV

-535 DLSFGASDIKA
+535 ALSFGASDTKA

-576 LLRQAEAAS
+576 LILQAEAAT
-585 LAKPAT
+585 LATVAT
-591 PSVAE
+591 PSVTE

-601 AEVSAPEVKAPKP
+601 AEVSAPIEVKAPSQ

-624 FDLSFDDSTTQAATP
+624 FDFALDDDTTKAQDATSNVLVTEPTPSDDLIDLSFDDTATQAT
-639 ANTQTTTTPIASPET
+639 NQTTTTPTASLET
-654 TSIADNAISTTA
+654 TSIADNVSLTTA

>member
-14 LVIVAGVFLMKKGK
+14 LVIVAGVFLMKKG
-28 NETTV
+28 NNQTTV

-50 ELELQRQSHMPSPA
+50 ELELQRQSQQPSPYA
-64 TPDLSQTTL
+64 A
-73 QTVQTPNIAES
+73 PNLPQS
-84 AQHELQ
+84 TLQ
-90 AAEQLIQTQDYDGA
+90 AAQT
-104 ITTLRRALKNHPSH
+104 
-118 SELNFTLLNSYALA
+118 LNLNA
-132 KDYQHFNTFYLEVL
+132 
-146 ALNDADLTT
+146 

-160 KMLVDEEQRISARST
+160 KTLVDEEQSINARST
-175 VMTDT
+175 AMTHT
-180 AEAVESDGLDFDLPG
+180 AEAVEPDGLDFDLPG

-203 AINSTLQ
+203 AINSTLHVVRPTVTQ
-210 VAMPSVTEA
+210 V

-228 ISNNADN
+228 ISSKADN

-253 TPVPPA
+253 VPVPPA
-259 TKPTTETTAAQPQ
+259 TKPTTETTAAQSQ
-272 SNELT
+272 SNEFT
-277 FADFDFDLPSNEPA
+277 FDDFDFDPPSKEPA
-291 TAETVPAPALESPT
+291 TAATVAAPALESPT
-305 EIFAPIDEPVTTA
+305 EIVAPVTEEPVTTT

-332 SDFDFDFSLPETQS
+332 SGFDFDFSLPETQS
-346 TPTATA
+346 TPAATA
-352 TAPMLTSPTAAPS
+352 TAPMLTT
-365 ADNNIADDFDFD
+365 
-377 FALDVPETKIA
+377 
-388 PVTPVPPATKP
+388 
-399 TTETTAAQPQSNEL
+399 
-413 TFADFDFDLPS
+413 
-424 NEPAT
+424 
-429 AETVPAPALESPTEI
+429 
-444 FAPIDEPVTT
+444 
-454 ASASN
+454 
-459 VNNNN
+459 
-464 NAISDSDFDFDFS
+464 
-477 LPETQ
+477 
-482 STPTATATAPM
+482 
-493 LTSPTAAPS
+493 PTAAPS

-525 TPTNDATTET
+525 TPTNDATTEAA
-535 DLSFGASDIKA
+535 LSFDTSDIKS
-546 SSNLTSDAATSVPF
+546 SSNLTSDAVTSVPV

-601 AEVSAPEVKAPKP
+601 AEVNAPKP

-654 TSIADNAISTTA
+654 TSIADKASLTTA

-721 RATALRQR
+721 RAAALRQR

>member
-28 NETTV
+28 SQTTV

-50 ELELQRQSHMPSPA
+50 ELELQRQSQQPSPYA
-64 TPDLSQTTL
+64 A
-73 QTVQTPNIAES
+73 PNLPQS
-84 AQHELQ
+84 TLQ
-90 AAEQLIQTQDYDGA
+90 AAQT
-104 ITTLRRALKNHPSH
+104 
-118 SELNFTLLNSYALA
+118 LNLNA
-132 KDYQHFNTFYLEVL
+132 
-146 ALNDADLTT
+146 

-160 KMLVDEEQRISARST
+160 KTLVDEEQSINARST
-175 VMTDT
+175 AMTHT
-180 AEAVESDGLDFDLPG
+180 AEAVEPDGLDFDLPG

-203 AINSTLQ
+203 AINSTLHVVRPTVTQ
-210 VAMPSVTEA
+210 V

-228 ISNNADN
+228 ISSKADN

-253 TPVPPA
+253 TPVPPE

-272 SNELT
+272 SDELT
-277 FADFDFDLPSNEPA
+277 FDDFDFDLPSNEPA
-291 TAETVPAPALESPT
+291 TAKTVAAPALESPT
-305 EIFAPIDEPVTTA
+305 EIVTPVKEESVTTTL
-318 SASNVNNNNNAISD
+318 ASNVNNEAISD

-346 TPTATA
+346 TPTANA
-352 TAPMLTSPTAAPS
+352 VEPMIMTQTAAPS
-365 ADNNIADDFDFD
+365 ADNIADDFDFD
-377 FALDVPETKIA
+377 FD
-388 PVTPVPPATKP
+388 
-399 TTETTAAQPQSNEL
+399 
-413 TFADFDFDLPS
+413 
-424 NEPAT
+424 
-429 AETVPAPALESPTEI
+429 
-444 FAPIDEPVTT
+444 
-454 ASASN
+454 
-459 VNNNN
+459 
-464 NAISDSDFDFDFS
+464 
-477 LPETQ
+477 
-482 STPTATATAPM
+482 
-493 LTSPTAAPS
+493 
-502 ADNNIADDFDFDFEL
+502 L
-517 NAEPAVTV
+517 NAEPAV

-535 DLSFGASDIKA
+535 ALSFGASDTKA

-601 AEVSAPEVKAPKP
+601 AEVNAPKP

-639 ANTQTTTTPIASPET
+639 ANTQTTTTPTASPET
-654 TSIADNAISTTA
+654 TSIADKASLKTA

>member
-28 NETTV
+28 SQTTV

-50 ELELQRQSHMPSPA
+50 ELELQRQSQQPSPYA
-64 TPDLSQTTL
+64 A
-73 QTVQTPNIAES
+73 PNLPQS
-84 AQHELQ
+84 TLQ
-90 AAEQLIQTQDYDGA
+90 AAQT
-104 ITTLRRALKNHPSH
+104 
-118 SELNFTLLNSYALA
+118 LNLNA
-132 KDYQHFNTFYLEVL
+132 
-146 ALNDADLTT
+146 

-160 KMLVDEEQRISARST
+160 KTLVDEEQSINARST
-175 VMTDT
+175 AMTHT
-180 AEAVESDGLDFDLPG
+180 AEAVEPDGLDFDLPG

-203 AINSTLQ
+203 AINSTLHVVRPTVTQ
-210 VAMPSVTEA
+210 V

-228 ISNNADN
+228 ISSKADN

-243 DVPETKIAPV
+243 DVPETKIAPLP
-253 TPVPPA
+253 TA
-259 TKPTTETTAAQPQ
+259 TEPTTETTAAQSQ
-272 SNELT
+272 SNEFT
-277 FADFDFDLPSNEPA
+277 FDDFDFDPPSKEPA
-291 TAETVPAPALESPT
+291 TAATVAAPALESPT

-318 SASNVNNNNNAISD
+318 LASNSSHFNNEAISD
-332 SDFDFDFSLPETQS
+332 SGFDFDFSLPETQS
-346 TPTATA
+346 TPAATA
-352 TAPMLTSPTAAPS
+352 TAPMLTT
-365 ADNNIADDFDFD
+365 
-377 FALDVPETKIA
+377 
-388 PVTPVPPATKP
+388 
-399 TTETTAAQPQSNEL
+399 
-413 TFADFDFDLPS
+413 
-424 NEPAT
+424 
-429 AETVPAPALESPTEI
+429 
-444 FAPIDEPVTT
+444 
-454 ASASN
+454 
-459 VNNNN
+459 
-464 NAISDSDFDFDFS
+464 
-477 LPETQ
+477 
-482 STPTATATAPM
+482 
-493 LTSPTAAPS
+493 PTAAPS

-525 TPTNDATTET
+525 TPTNDATTEAA
-535 DLSFGASDIKA
+535 LSFDTSDIKS
-546 SSNLTSDAATSVPF
+546 SSNLTSDAVTSVPV

-601 AEVSAPEVKAPKP
+601 AEVNAPKP

-654 TSIADNAISTTA
+654 TSIADKASLTTA

-673 AILDVIKDIDT
+673 EILDVIKDIDT

>member
-7 GIAAVVI
+7 GIVAIVI

-28 NETTV
+28 SQTTV

-50 ELELQRQSHMPSPA
+50 ELELQRQSQMPSPA
-64 TPDLSQTTL
+64 APDLPQTTL
-73 QTVQTPNIAES
+73 QTVQTLNTAEN

-118 SELNFTLLNSYALA
+118 SGLNFTLLNSYALA
-132 KDYQHFNTFYLEVL
+132 KDYQHFNTFYSEVL

-160 KMLVDEEQRISARST
+160 KTLVDEEQSITARSAA
-175 VMTDT
+175 MTHT

-210 VAMPSVTEA
+210 VAMPSVTEV
-219 AQPANPVDG
+219 AQPATLANGD
-228 ISNNADN
+228 SHNADN

-253 TPVPPA
+253 TPFPPA
-259 TKPTTETTAAQPQ
+259 TEPTTETTAAQSQ

-277 FADFDFDLPSNEPA
+277 FDDFDFDLPSKQPA
-291 TAETVPAPALESPT
+291 TAETVPSPVLESPT
-305 EIFAPIDEPVTTA
+305 EIVAPVTEEPVTTT
-318 SASNVNNNNNAISD
+318 SASNVNNEAISD

-346 TPTATA
+346 TPTAAAVEPMA
-352 TAPMLTSPTAAPS
+352 TISAAPS
-365 ADNNIADDFDFD
+365 ADNIADDFDFD
-377 FALDVPETKIA
+377 FD
-388 PVTPVPPATKP
+388 
-399 TTETTAAQPQSNEL
+399 
-413 TFADFDFDLPS
+413 
-424 NEPAT
+424 
-429 AETVPAPALESPTEI
+429 
-444 FAPIDEPVTT
+444 
-454 ASASN
+454 
-459 VNNNN
+459 
-464 NAISDSDFDFDFS
+464 
-477 LPETQ
+477 
-482 STPTATATAPM
+482 
-493 LTSPTAAPS
+493 
-502 ADNNIADDFDFDFEL
+502 L

-525 TPTNDATTET
+525 TPTNDATTEAA
-535 DLSFGASDIKA
+535 LSFDASDTKA
-546 SSNLTSDAATSVPF
+546 SSNLFSDAATSVPV

-566 DIASFALDDE
+566 DIASFDLDDE
-576 LLRQAEAAS
+576 LLLQAEAAT
-585 LAKPAT
+585 LATAAT

-601 AEVSAPEVKAPKP
+601 AEVSAPIEVKAPSQ

-624 FDLSFDDSTTQAATP
+624 FDFALDDDTTKAQDATSNVLVTEPTPSDDLIDLSFDDTATQAT
-639 ANTQTTTTPIASPET
+639 NQTTTTPTASLET
-654 TSIADNAISTTA
+654 TSIADNASLTTA
-666 PVVEDLS
+666 PAVEDLS

>member
-28 NETTV
+28 SQTTV

-50 ELELQRQSHMPSPA
+50 ELELQRQSQMPSPA
-64 TPDLSQTTL
+64 APDLPQTTL
-73 QTVQTPNIAES
+73 QTVQTVNTAEN

-155 QANNL
+155 QAHNL
-160 KMLVDEEQRISARST
+160 KTLVDEEQSITARST
-175 VMTDT
+175 AMTHT
-180 AEAVESDGLDFDLPG
+180 PEAVESDGLDFDLPG
-195 FKQDSDKP
+195 FKQDNDKP

-210 VAMPSVTEA
+210 VAMPSVTEV
-219 AQPANPVDG
+219 AQPAILANSLNSKPD
-228 ISNNADN
+228 S

-253 TPVPPA
+253 APA
-259 TKPTTETTAAQPQ
+259 TNTTETTAAQSQ
-272 SNELT
+272 SNEST
-277 FADFDFDLPSNEPA
+277 FDDFDFDLSSKEEHA
-291 TAETVPAPALESPT
+291 TAETVAAPVLESPT
-305 EIFAPIDEPVTTA
+305 EIVAPVTEEPVTTTL
-318 SASNVNNNNNAISD
+318 ASNANNEAISD

-352 TAPMLTSPTAAPS
+352 VEPMITIPTAAPS

-377 FALDVPETKIA
+377 FD
-388 PVTPVPPATKP
+388 
-399 TTETTAAQPQSNEL
+399 
-413 TFADFDFDLPS
+413 
-424 NEPAT
+424 
-429 AETVPAPALESPTEI
+429 
-444 FAPIDEPVTT
+444 
-454 ASASN
+454 
-459 VNNNN
+459 
-464 NAISDSDFDFDFS
+464 
-477 LPETQ
+477 
-482 STPTATATAPM
+482 
-493 LTSPTAAPS
+493 
-502 ADNNIADDFDFDFEL
+502 L
-517 NAEPAVTV
+517 NAEPAV
-525 TPTNDATTET
+525 TPTNDATTEAN
-535 DLSFGASDIKA
+535 LSFDASDTKA
-546 SSNLTSDAATSVPF
+546 SSNLTSDAATSVPV

-566 DIASFALDDE
+566 DIASFDLDDE
-576 LLRQAEAAS
+576 LLLQAEAAT
-585 LAKPAT
+585 LATPAT

-596 PVVDL
+596 PVVDW
-601 AEVSAPEVKAPKP
+601 AEVSAPIEVKAPSQ

-624 FDLSFDDSTTQAATP
+624 FDFALDDDTTKAQDATSDVLVTEPTPSDDMINLSFDDAATQAT
-639 ANTQTTTTPIASPET
+639 NQTTTTPTASLET
-654 TSIADNAISTTA
+654 PSVADNASLTTA

-721 RATALRQR
+721 RAAALRQR

>member
-243 DVPETKIAPV
+243 DVPETKIAPI

-332 SDFDFDFSLPETQS
+332 SDFDFDFSL
-346 TPTATA
+346 
-352 TAPMLTSPTAAPS
+352 L
-365 ADNNIADDFDFD
+365 
-377 FALDVPETKIA
+377 
-388 PVTPVPPATKP
+388 
-399 TTETTAAQPQSNEL
+399 
-413 TFADFDFDLPS
+413 
-424 NEPAT
+424 
-429 AETVPAPALESPTEI
+429 
-444 FAPIDEPVTT
+444 
-454 ASASN
+454 
-459 VNNNN
+459 
-464 NAISDSDFDFDFS
+464 
-477 LPETQ
+477 ETQ

>member
-28 NETTV
+28 NQTTV

-50 ELELQRQSHMPSPA
+50 ELELQRQSQMPSPA
-64 TPDLSQTTL
+64 APNLPQTTL
-73 QTVQTPNIAES
+73 QTVQTLNTAES

-90 AAEQLIQTQDYDGA
+90 AAEQLIQTQDYEGA

-118 SELNFTLLNSYALA
+118 SGLNFTLLNSYALA
-132 KDYQHFNTFYLEVL
+132 KDYQHFNSFYSEVL

-160 KMLVDEEQRISARST
+160 KTLVDEEQSINARST
-175 VMTDT
+175 AMTHT
-180 AEAVESDGLDFDLPG
+180 AEAVEPDGLDFDLPG

-203 AINSTLQ
+203 AINSTLHVVRPTVTQ
-210 VAMPSVTEA
+210 V

-228 ISNNADN
+228 ISSKADT

-243 DVPETKIAPV
+243 DVPETKIAPLP
-253 TPVPPA
+253 TA
-259 TKPTTETTAAQPQ
+259 TEPTTETTAAQSQ
-272 SNELT
+272 SNEFT
-277 FADFDFDLPSNEPA
+277 FDDFDFDPPSKEPA
-291 TAETVPAPALESPT
+291 TAATVAAPALESPT
-305 EIFAPIDEPVTTA
+305 EIFAPIDEPVTTTL
-318 SASNVNNNNNAISD
+318 ASNVNNNAISD
-332 SDFDFDFSLPETQS
+332 SDFDFDFSLPNIPS
-346 TPTATA
+346 ATA
-352 TAPMLTSPTAAPS
+352 ATAAAPMITTPTAAPS
-365 ADNNIADDFDFD
+365 AEKLAD
-377 FALDVPETKIA
+377 
-388 PVTPVPPATKP
+388 
-399 TTETTAAQPQSNEL
+399 
-413 TFADFDFDLPS
+413 
-424 NEPAT
+424 
-429 AETVPAPALESPTEI
+429 
-444 FAPIDEPVTT
+444 
-454 ASASN
+454 
-459 VNNNN
+459 
-464 NAISDSDFDFDFS
+464 
-477 LPETQ
+477 
-482 STPTATATAPM
+482 
-493 LTSPTAAPS
+493 
-502 ADNNIADDFDFDFEL
+502 DFDFEL
-517 NAEPAVTV
+517 NAEPAVT
-525 TPTNDATTET
+525 PTNDVTAEPALNL
-535 DLSFGASDIKA
+535 DASDIKA
-546 SSNLTSDAATSVPF
+546 SSNLTSDAVTSVPV

-576 LLRQAEAAS
+576 LLRQAEAAT
-585 LAKPAT
+585 LATAAT

-601 AEVSAPEVKAPKP
+601 AEVKAPREVKAPSQ

-624 FDLSFDDSTTQAATP
+624 FDFALDDDTTKAQDATSNVLVTEPTPSDDLIDLSFDDAATQAT
-639 ANTQTTTTPIASPET
+639 NQTTTTPTASRET
-654 TSIADNAISTTA
+654 TSIADKASLTTA

>member
-28 NETTV
+28 SQTTV

-50 ELELQRQSHMPSPA
+50 ELELQRQSQQPSPYA
-64 TPDLSQTTL
+64 APNLPQSTL
-73 QTVQTPNIAES
+73 QAAKTLKTAENVH
-84 AQHELQ
+84 HELQ
-90 AAEQLIQTQDYDGA
+90 AAEQLIQNQDYDGA

-118 SELNFTLLNSYALA
+118 SELNFTLLNTYALA
-132 KDYQHFNTFYLEVL
+132 KDYQHFNSFYLEVL
-146 ALNDADLTT
+146 ALNDIDLTT

-160 KMLVDEEQRISARST
+160 KTLVDEEQSINARST
-175 VMTDT
+175 AMTHT
-180 AEAVESDGLDFDLPG
+180 AEAVEPDGLDFDLPG

-203 AINSTLQ
+203 AVNSTLHVVRPTVTQ
-210 VAMPSVTEA
+210 V

-228 ISNNADN
+228 ISSKADN

-243 DVPETKIAPV
+243 DVPETKIAPL
-253 TPVPPA
+253 P
-259 TKPTTETTAAQPQ
+259 TETTAAPSQ
-272 SNELT
+272 SNEFT
-277 FADFDFDLPSNEPA
+277 FDDFDFDLPSKQPA
-291 TAETVPAPALESPT
+291 TAETVPAPVLESPT

-332 SDFDFDFSLPETQS
+332 SGFDFDFSLPETQS
-346 TPTATA
+346 TPAATA
-352 TAPMLTSPTAAPS
+352 TAPMLTT
-365 ADNNIADDFDFD
+365 
-377 FALDVPETKIA
+377 
-388 PVTPVPPATKP
+388 
-399 TTETTAAQPQSNEL
+399 
-413 TFADFDFDLPS
+413 
-424 NEPAT
+424 
-429 AETVPAPALESPTEI
+429 
-444 FAPIDEPVTT
+444 
-454 ASASN
+454 
-459 VNNNN
+459 
-464 NAISDSDFDFDFS
+464 
-477 LPETQ
+477 
-482 STPTATATAPM
+482 
-493 LTSPTAAPS
+493 PTAAPS

-525 TPTNDATTET
+525 TPTNDATTEAA
-535 DLSFGASDIKA
+535 LSFDTSDIKS
-546 SSNLTSDAATSVPF
+546 SSNLTSDAVTSVPV

-601 AEVSAPEVKAPKP
+601 AEVNAPKP

-654 TSIADNAISTTA
+654 TSIADKASLTTA

-673 AILDVIKDIDT
+673 EILDVIKDIDT

-721 RATALRQR
+721 RAAALRQR

>member
-14 LVIVAGVFLMKKGK
+14 LVIVTGVFLMKKGK
-28 NETTV
+28 NQTTV

-50 ELELQRQSHMPSPA
+50 ELELQRQSQMPSPA
-64 TPDLSQTTL
+64 APNLPQTTL
-73 QTVQTPNIAES
+73 QTVQT
-84 AQHELQ
+84 
-90 AAEQLIQTQDYDGA
+90 
-104 ITTLRRALKNHPSH
+104 
-118 SELNFTLLNSYALA
+118 LNLNA
-132 KDYQHFNTFYLEVL
+132 
-146 ALNDADLTT
+146 

-160 KMLVDEEQRISARST
+160 KTLVDEEQSINARST
-175 VMTDT
+175 AMTHT
-180 AEAVESDGLDFDLPG
+180 AEAVEPDGLDFDLPG

-203 AINSTLQ
+203 AINSTLHVVRPTVTQ
-210 VAMPSVTEA
+210 V

-228 ISNNADN
+228 ISSKADN

-243 DVPETKIAPV
+243 DVPETKIAPLP
-253 TPVPPA
+253 TA
-259 TKPTTETTAAQPQ
+259 TEPTTETTAAQSQ
-272 SNELT
+272 SNEFT
-277 FADFDFDLPSNEPA
+277 FDDFDFDPPSKEPA
-291 TAETVPAPALESPT
+291 TAATVAAPALESPT
-305 EIFAPIDEPVTTA
+305 EIFAPIDEPVTTTL
-318 SASNVNNNNNAISD
+318 ASNVNNNAISD
-332 SDFDFDFSLPETQS
+332 SGFDFDFSLPETQS
-346 TPTATA
+346 TPAATA
-352 TAPMLTSPTAAPS
+352 TAPMLTT
-365 ADNNIADDFDFD
+365 
-377 FALDVPETKIA
+377 
-388 PVTPVPPATKP
+388 
-399 TTETTAAQPQSNEL
+399 
-413 TFADFDFDLPS
+413 
-424 NEPAT
+424 
-429 AETVPAPALESPTEI
+429 
-444 FAPIDEPVTT
+444 
-454 ASASN
+454 
-459 VNNNN
+459 
-464 NAISDSDFDFDFS
+464 
-477 LPETQ
+477 
-482 STPTATATAPM
+482 
-493 LTSPTAAPS
+493 PTAAPS

-525 TPTNDATTET
+525 TPTNDATTEAA
-535 DLSFGASDIKA
+535 LSFDTSDIKS
-546 SSNLTSDAATSVPF
+546 SSNLTSDAVTSVPV

-601 AEVSAPEVKAPKP
+601 AEVNAPKP

-654 TSIADNAISTTA
+654 TSIADKASLTTA

-721 RATALRQR
+721 RAAALRQR

>member
-1 MDPIMI
+1 MDPIMM
-7 GIAAVVI
+7 GIAAVMI

-28 NETTV
+28 SQTTV

-50 ELELQRQSHMPSPA
+50 ELELQRQSQMPSPA
-64 TPDLSQTTL
+64 APNLPQTTL
-73 QTVQTPNIAES
+73 QTAQTLNTAES

-118 SELNFTLLNSYALA
+118 SGLNFTLLNSYALA
-132 KDYQHFNTFYLEVL
+132 KDYQHFNSFYSEVL

-160 KMLVDEEQRISARST
+160 KMLVDEEQSINARST
-175 VMTDT
+175 VMTHT
-180 AEAVESDGLDFDLPG
+180 PEAVESDVLDFDLPG
-195 FKQDSDKP
+195 FNKQESDKP
-203 AINSTLQ
+203 AINSTSQ
-210 VAMPSVTEA
+210 VAMPSVTEM
-219 AQPANPVDG
+219 AQPATLANG
-228 ISNNADN
+228 ASNNADN

-253 TPVPPA
+253 TPVPPE

-272 SNELT
+272 SDELT
-277 FADFDFDLPSNEPA
+277 FDDFDFDLPSNEPA
-291 TAETVPAPALESPT
+291 TAKTVAAPALESPT
-305 EIFAPIDEPVTTA
+305 EIFAPIDEPVATTL
-318 SASNVNNNNNAISD
+318 ASNVNHEAISD

-352 TAPMLTSPTAAPS
+352 VEPMIMTQTAAPS
-365 ADNNIADDFDFD
+365 ADNIADDFDFD
-377 FALDVPETKIA
+377 FD
-388 PVTPVPPATKP
+388 
-399 TTETTAAQPQSNEL
+399 
-413 TFADFDFDLPS
+413 
-424 NEPAT
+424 
-429 AETVPAPALESPTEI
+429 
-444 FAPIDEPVTT
+444 
-454 ASASN
+454 
-459 VNNNN
+459 
-464 NAISDSDFDFDFS
+464 
-477 LPETQ
+477 
-482 STPTATATAPM
+482 
-493 LTSPTAAPS
+493 
-502 ADNNIADDFDFDFEL
+502 L
-517 NAEPAVTV
+517 NAEPAV

-535 DLSFGASDIKA
+535 ALSFGASDTKA

-576 LLRQAEAAS
+576 LLLQAEAAT
-585 LAKPAT
+585 LATVAT
-591 PSVAE
+591 PSVTE

-601 AEVSAPEVKAPKP
+601 AEVSAPIEVKAPSQ

-624 FDLSFDDSTTQAATP
+624 FDFALDDDTTKAQDATSNVLVTEPTPSDDLIDLSFDDEATQAT
-639 ANTQTTTTPIASPET
+639 NQTTTTPTASLET
-654 TSIADNAISTTA
+654 TSIANEGSIITA

>member
-14 LVIVAGVFLMKKGK
+14 LVVIAGVFLMKKGK
-28 NETTV
+28 NQTTV

-50 ELELQRQSHMPSPA
+50 ELELQRQSQQPSPYA
-64 TPDLSQTTL
+64 A
-73 QTVQTPNIAES
+73 PNLPQS
-84 AQHELQ
+84 TLQ
-90 AAEQLIQTQDYDGA
+90 AAQT
-104 ITTLRRALKNHPSH
+104 
-118 SELNFTLLNSYALA
+118 LNLNA
-132 KDYQHFNTFYLEVL
+132 
-146 ALNDADLTT
+146 

-160 KMLVDEEQRISARST
+160 KTLVDEEQSINARST
-175 VMTDT
+175 AMTHT
-180 AEAVESDGLDFDLPG
+180 AEAVEPDGLDFDLPG

-203 AINSTLQ
+203 AINSTLHVVRPTVTQ
-210 VAMPSVTEA
+210 V

-228 ISNNADN
+228 ISSKADN

-243 DVPETKIAPV
+243 DVPETKIAPLP
-253 TPVPPA
+253 TA
-259 TKPTTETTAAQPQ
+259 TEPTTETTAAQSQ
-272 SNELT
+272 SNEFT
-277 FADFDFDLPSNEPA
+277 FDDFDFDPPSKEPA
-291 TAETVPAPALESPT
+291 TAATVAAPALESPT

-332 SDFDFDFSLPETQS
+332 SGFDFDFSLPETQS
-346 TPTATA
+346 TPAATA
-352 TAPMLTSPTAAPS
+352 TAPMLTT
-365 ADNNIADDFDFD
+365 
-377 FALDVPETKIA
+377 
-388 PVTPVPPATKP
+388 
-399 TTETTAAQPQSNEL
+399 
-413 TFADFDFDLPS
+413 
-424 NEPAT
+424 
-429 AETVPAPALESPTEI
+429 
-444 FAPIDEPVTT
+444 
-454 ASASN
+454 
-459 VNNNN
+459 
-464 NAISDSDFDFDFS
+464 
-477 LPETQ
+477 
-482 STPTATATAPM
+482 
-493 LTSPTAAPS
+493 PTAAPS

-525 TPTNDATTET
+525 TPTNDATTEAA
-535 DLSFGASDIKA
+535 LSFDTSDIKS
-546 SSNLTSDAATSVPF
+546 SSNLTSDAVTSVPV

-601 AEVSAPEVKAPKP
+601 AEVNAPKP

-654 TSIADNAISTTA
+654 TSIADKASLTTA

-721 RATALRQR
+721 RAAALRQR

>member
-14 LVIVAGVFLMKKGK
+14 LVIVAGVFLMKKG
-28 NETTV
+28 NNQTTV

-50 ELELQRQSHMPSPA
+50 ELELQRQSQMPSPA
-64 TPDLSQTTL
+64 APDLWQTTL
-73 QTVQTPNIAES
+73 QTAQTLNTTES

-90 AAEQLIQTQDYDGA
+90 AAEQLIQNQDYEGA

-118 SELNFTLLNSYALA
+118 SGLNFTLLNSYALVR
-132 KDYQHFNTFYLEVL
+132 DYQHFNSFYLEVL
-146 ALNDADLTT
+146 AVNDADLTT

-160 KMLVDEEQRISARST
+160 KMLVDEEQSITARSAA
-175 VMTDT
+175 MTHT
-180 AEAVESDGLDFDLPG
+180 AEAVDSDGLDFDLPG

-203 AINSTLQ
+203 AINSTSQ

-219 AQPANPVDG
+219 AQPATLANG
-228 ISNNADN
+228 ANSNADN

-253 TPVPPA
+253 TPVPPE
-259 TKPTTETTAAQPQ
+259 TDPTTETTAAQSQ

-277 FADFDFDLPSNEPA
+277 FDDFDFDLPSKQPA
-291 TAETVPAPALESPT
+291 TAETVAAPVLESPT
-305 EIFAPIDEPVTTA
+305 EIVAPVTEEPVTTT

-332 SDFDFDFSLPETQS
+332 SDFDFDFSLPDNPS
-346 TPTATA
+346 TNAATA
-352 TAPMLTSPTAAPS
+352 VEPMITTPTAAPS
-365 ADNNIADDFDFD
+365 ADNNMADEF
-377 FALDVPETKIA
+377 
-388 PVTPVPPATKP
+388 
-399 TTETTAAQPQSNEL
+399 
-413 TFADFDFDLPS
+413 DFDFDL
-424 NEPAT
+424 
-429 AETVPAPALESPTEI
+429 
-444 FAPIDEPVTT
+444 
-454 ASASN
+454 
-459 VNNNN
+459 
-464 NAISDSDFDFDFS
+464 
-477 LPETQ
+477 
-482 STPTATATAPM
+482 
-493 LTSPTAAPS
+493 
-502 ADNNIADDFDFDFEL
+502 
-517 NAEPAVTV
+517 NAEPAV
-525 TPTNDATTET
+525 TPTNDATTEPA
-535 DLSFGASDIKA
+535 LSFDASDTKA
-546 SSNLTSDAATSVPF
+546 SSNLPSDAATSVPV

-576 LLRQAEAAS
+576 LLRQAEAAT
-585 LAKPAT
+585 LATAAT

-601 AEVSAPEVKAPKP
+601 AAVSAPEVKATSQ

-624 FDLSFDDSTTQAATP
+624 FDFALDDDTTKAQDPTLNVLVTEPTPSDDLIDLSFDDADTQAT
-639 ANTQTTTTPIASPET
+639 NQTTNQTATTPTASLET
-654 TSIADNAISTTA
+654 PSVADEGSPTTA

-711 KDSNNTALVE
+711 KDSDNTALVE

>member
-14 LVIVAGVFLMKKGK
+14 LVIIASVFLMKKGK
-28 NETTV
+28 SQTTV

-50 ELELQRQSHMPSPA
+50 ELELQRQSQMPSPA
-64 TPDLSQTTL
+64 APDLPQTTL
-73 QTVQTPNIAES
+73 QTVQTLNTAES

-90 AAEQLIQTQDYDGA
+90 AAEQLIQNQDYEGA

-118 SELNFTLLNSYALA
+118 SGLNFTLLNSYALA
-132 KDYQHFNTFYLEVL
+132 KDYQHFNTFYSEVL

-160 KMLVDEEQRISARST
+160 KMLVDEEQSITARSAA
-175 VMTDT
+175 MTHT

-210 VAMPSVTEA
+210 VAMPSVTGA
-219 AQPANPVDG
+219 AQSVTPVDG
-228 ISNNADN
+228 ASHNADN

-243 DVPETKIAPV
+243 DVPETKPTPV
-253 TPVPPA
+253 TTA
-259 TKPTTETTAAQPQ
+259 TEPTTETTAAQSQ
-272 SNELT
+272 SDELT
-277 FADFDFDLPSNEPA
+277 FDDFDFDLPSKEPA
-291 TAETVPAPALESPT
+291 TAETVPAPALESTT
-305 EIFAPIDEPVTTA
+305 EIFAPIDEPVTTTLA
-318 SASNVNNNNNAISD
+318 SKVNNEAISD

-352 TAPMLTSPTAAPS
+352 VEPMLTSPTAAPS
-365 ADNNIADDFDFD
+365 ADNNIADEF
-377 FALDVPETKIA
+377 
-388 PVTPVPPATKP
+388 
-399 TTETTAAQPQSNEL
+399 
-413 TFADFDFDLPS
+413 DFDFDL
-424 NEPAT
+424 
-429 AETVPAPALESPTEI
+429 
-444 FAPIDEPVTT
+444 
-454 ASASN
+454 
-459 VNNNN
+459 
-464 NAISDSDFDFDFS
+464 
-477 LPETQ
+477 
-482 STPTATATAPM
+482 
-493 LTSPTAAPS
+493 
-502 ADNNIADDFDFDFEL
+502 
-517 NAEPAVTV
+517 NAEPAV
-525 TPTNDATTET
+525 TPTNDATTEA
-535 DLSFGASDIKA
+535 DLSFDASDIKA
-546 SSNLTSDAATSVPF
+546 SSNLTSDAATSVPV

-566 DIASFALDDE
+566 DITSFDLDDE
-576 LLRQAEAAS
+576 LLRQAEAAT
-585 LAKPAT
+585 LATATT

-601 AEVSAPEVKAPKP
+601 AEVKAPSQ

-624 FDLSFDDSTTQAATP
+624 FDFALDDDTTKVQDATSNVLFTEPTPSDDLIDLSFDDAAIQVT
-639 ANTQTTTTPIASPET
+639 NQTTTTPTASLET
-654 TSIADNAISTTA
+654 PSVADNAISTTA

-673 AILDVIKDIDT
+673 AIFDVIKDIDT